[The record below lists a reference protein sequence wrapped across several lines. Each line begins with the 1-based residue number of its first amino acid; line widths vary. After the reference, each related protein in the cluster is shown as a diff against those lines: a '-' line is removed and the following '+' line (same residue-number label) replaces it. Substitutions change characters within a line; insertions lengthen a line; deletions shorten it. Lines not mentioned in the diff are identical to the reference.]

1 MTDDGRQHHRRRSIT
16 TESITVN
23 SQRELRFSGNG
34 FSDETLSYTCLTVL
48 NWPVSQWVKQLVKSV
63 NVRLN
68 VRTHQAR

>member
-23 SQRELRFSGNG
+23 GQRELRFSGNG

-48 NWPVSQWVKQLVKSV
+48 NWPVSQ
-63 NVRLN
+63 
-68 VRTHQAR
+68 